1 MFIKK
6 PLGKDKGALFYLEN
20 SINYFYMKNTYIPLD
35 IILLDSKW
43 EVVCLIKNAKPIDE
57 KLIGCPVLSKYGIE
71 VDAGY
76 IDENGIKI
84 GDKISPTL

>member
-1 MFIKK
+1 
-6 PLGKDKGALFYLEN
+6 
-20 SINYFYMKNTYIPLD
+20 MKNND
-35 IILLDSKW
+35 LLFKYY
-43 EVVCLIKNAKPIDE
+43 CL
-57 KLIGCPVLSKYGIE
+57 VLSKYGIE